1 MFKNIMVAYDGSD
14 LAEKA
19 LTMAE
24 EMAAQN
30 GATLHVFHVNLVS
43 ASLAAQAASSPALQS
58 SHWHT
63 RRDSNPRL
71 AA

>member
-1 MFKNIMVAYDGSD
+1 MFKNILVAYDGSD

-24 EMAAQN
+24 EMAAQS

-43 ASLAAQAASSPALQS
+43 ASLAAQAAGSRA
-58 SHWHT
+58 
-63 RRDSNPRL
+63 RRTDARCACGRIR
-71 AA
+71 AAS